1 MLTNN
6 LYIPPHVT
14 AKPLRKER
22 KSWLSQITNAKW
34 EDALGGSG
42 KHSKNAQ
49 PRNSENV
56 CDY

>member
-49 PRNSENV
+49 P
-56 CDY
+56 